1 MKKMFLTSAVLAIAG
16 VGLVAGSA
24 MALGFSSTGYVDPNY
39 NDSWDSTSLTGTALF
54 EFYIDETWPQV
65 NRVTIELDDDIF
77 TGITASDFTVLNPS
91 GWTTSVYTG
100 TSGNVFDVSL
110 AGVLATSTNDPIQIT
125 FDYTLLD
132 EDMYDNASEGVPG
145 GWDWDEG
152 QAWGLAYTLDYG
164 FYTPHPLTGSP
175 VFVALDTSGGS
186 TAPVPEPAT
195 MLLFGT
201 GLAGLAGVVRKKR
214 KNS

>member
-24 MALGFSSTGYVDPNY
+24 LATSFSSTGYVDPNY
-39 NDSWDSTSLTGTALF
+39 NDSWDSAYLTGTALF
-54 EFYIDETWPQV
+54 EFYIDETWPEV

-77 TGITASDFTVLNPS
+77 TGIEASDFTVLNPDD
-91 GWTTSVYTG
+91 WTTSVYTG
-100 TSGNVFDVSL
+100 TSGNVFEINM
-110 AGVLATSTNDPIQIT
+110 AGVLATSANDPIQIT

-132 EDMYDNASEGVPG
+132 EDMYDSASEGVSG
-145 GWDWDEG
+145 GWVWDEG

-164 FYTPHPLTGSP
+164 VYTTHHGET
-175 VFVALDTSGGS
+175 VFAAIHSSSGS

-201 GLAGLAGVVRKKR
+201 GLAGLAGVVRRKR